1 MRSRLNWVRMAVSV
15 STVIMLLAIML
26 APTMAHS
33 GSPAVPVRSVAP
45 PRYIPAITGTHGVV
59 ASARSIAPAV
69 GLQVLMNGGNAI
81 DAAVT
86 TAAMVTLT
94 ELTMSG
100 IGGHGTMMVYWA
112 KTGEV
117 MALDFGTFLPHAFTI
132 DQWGSPPTYPPSRD
146 VVNTML
152 PGTLAGWAE
161 ALDKLG
167 TISLAEALA
176 PAIRYAEEGI
186 PIDRP
191 VASVLERNA
200 DLILAAFPEA
210 AKVWM
215 PNGRPP
221 RVGEILKFPDLAA
234 TYRLIS
240 EKGPDVFY
248 KGELG
253 DKIVAYLNENGSRFT
268 KEEFANYKPIW
279 REVLSTTYRDEY
291 EVFAIK
297 NQNFSPAMLTMF
309 NIWENFDMQKL
320 GATTPDGLHVVI
332 EAGKA
337 AIGDR
342 TAYYGDPDF
351 SDVPYDILISK
362 EYGAK
367 RASEIK
373 MDAAIPEKP
382 GEFPGLT
389 PPAGISG
396 MNPNP
401 HVRDCTTNIAVAD
414 KDHNIVLITQT
425 LGAGLGSMHIVPG
438 TGITLNNEGT
448 YFNLDP
454 VNGPNYP
461 GPGKRVENQM
471 GGAIILKNG
480 KPWAGI
486 GAPGGERIPLDI
498 ATALMRM
505 IEYGVRIQE
514 AIEMPRATYIAG
526 GTVQLERDALPWETV
541 QELYDK
547 GHRLT
552 QPGSLVGLSGV
563 YIDPETGVLE
573 AGAEPSRGYTRAG
586 F

>member
-1 MRSRLNWVRMAVSV
+1 
-15 STVIMLLAIML
+15 
-26 APTMAHS
+26 
-33 GSPAVPVRSVAP
+33 
-45 PRYIPAITGTHGVV
+45 
-59 ASARSIAPAV
+59 
-69 GLQVLMNGGNAI
+69 
-81 DAAVT
+81 
-86 TAAMVTLT
+86 
-94 ELTMSG
+94 
-100 IGGHGTMMVYWA
+100 
-112 KTGEV
+112 
-117 MALDFGTFLPHAFTI
+117 
-132 DQWGSPPTYPPSRD
+132 
-146 VVNTML
+146 
-152 PGTLAGWAE
+152 
-161 ALDKLG
+161 
-167 TISLAEALA
+167 
-176 PAIRYAEEGI
+176 
-186 PIDRP
+186 
-191 VASVLERNA
+191 
-200 DLILAAFPEA
+200 
-210 AKVWM
+210 
-215 PNGRPP
+215 
-221 RVGEILKFPDLAA
+221 
-234 TYRLIS
+234 
-240 EKGPDVFY
+240 
-248 KGELG
+248 
-253 DKIVAYLNENGSRFT
+253 
-268 KEEFANYKPIW
+268 
-279 REVLSTTYRDEY
+279 
-291 EVFAIK
+291 
-297 NQNFSPAMLTMF
+297 
-309 NIWENFDMQKL
+309 
-320 GATTPDGLHVVI
+320 
-332 EAGKA
+332 
-337 AIGDR
+337 
-342 TAYYGDPDF
+342 
-351 SDVPYDILISK
+351 
-362 EYGAK
+362 
-367 RASEIK
+367 